1 MIVPE
6 MAQYSQISQPF
17 KPMHEPIPDAILIV
31 KPSQEELSCPT
42 PVIDLRQARIEEFLM
57 ARTNNPN
64 TQRAYR
70 QDLKAFS
77 TWTDKPW
84 AEATPRMVVQF
95 KAHLMQQENG
105 KRLRSDA
112 TVRRILG
119 TVQNFFGWMRRLRY
133 IDEDPTLE
141 VELPKVPEPEA
152 GNLTAPQVERILASA
167 IDETTLPHR
176 NLAILMILLN
186 GLRAGEV
193 CGLNMGDYQDQ
204 TRLLIRKAKAGSTG
218 TVPLAPVAQAAIEE
232 YLTWA
237 TEQGQ
242 DMSSEAPMFVSYSR
256 QNAGDRLTYGG
267 IRTLVDK
274 LSETTGINFHSHQGR
289 HTFGTNYL
297 MDGLDPHHIMTMM
310 RHKNPQ
316 NFRRYT
322 KAAEQA
328 AAEGA
333 FLKFHHQQKPQ
344 LETE

>member
-1 MIVPE
+1 M
-6 MAQYSQISQPF
+6 SQ
-17 KPMHEPIPDAILIV
+17 PIPDPILI
-31 KPSQEELSCPT
+31 KPVTEMGAPSPQ
-42 PVIDLRQARIEEFLM
+42 PVTELRQMRIEEFLT

-70 QDLKAFS
+70 QDLRAF
-77 TWTDKPW
+77 TNWTDKLW
-84 AEATPRMVVQF
+84 TEVTPRMIVQF
-95 KAHLMQQENG
+95 KAHLMQQEQG

-152 GNLTAPQVERILASA
+152 GNLTESQVERILASA

-204 TRLLIRKAKAGSTG
+204 TRLVIRKAKAGSTG

-232 YLTWA
+232 YLLWA
-237 TEQGQ
+237 KEQGQ

-256 QNAGDRLTYGG
+256 QNAGARLTYGG

-274 LSETTGINFHSHQGR
+274 LSETTGIDFHSHQGR

-297 MDGLDPHHIMTMM
+297 LDGLDPHHIMTMM

-333 FLKFHHQQKPQ
+333 FLKFHQRSNTVS
-344 LETE
+344 EE